1 MKPVVLAVVLLL
13 TGLPQIVQAR
23 TRTIHATQTANCN
36 RHPATVAVQ
45 GPASVTCVNP
55 TQSLQK
61 PGNPPASCYV
71 TGPGVAQQVPNGGN
85 VEVSGAGNVTLSCQG
100 SGSLACSA
108 RIED

>member
-1 MKPVVLAVVLLL
+1 MGPVVLVVVLLL
-13 TGLPQIVQAR
+13 TGLPQVVQAR
-23 TRTIHATQTANCN
+23 TRTIHATQTGNCN

-45 GPASVTCVNP
+45 GPASVTCLNP

-71 TGPGVAQQVPNGGN
+71 TGPGVAQQVPNGGG
-85 VEVSGAGNVTLSCQG
+85 VEVSGAGKVTLSCNG
-100 SGSLACSA
+100 SGSLTCSA

>member
-1 MKPVVLAVVLLL
+1 MKPVVPVVVLLL
-13 TGLPQIVQAR
+13 TCLPQIVQAR
-23 TRTIHATQTANCN
+23 TRTVHATQTATCN
-36 RHPATVAVQ
+36 RHPAKVAVQ

-85 VEVSGAGNVTLSCQG
+85 VEISGAGTVILSCQG
-100 SGSLACSA
+100 SGSLSCSA

>member
-1 MKPVVLAVVLLL
+1 MKPVALVVVLLL
-13 TGLPQIVQAR
+13 AGLPQIVQAR
-23 TRTIHATQTANCN
+23 SRTIRATQTGSCN

-45 GPASVTCVNP
+45 GPATVTCLKP

-71 TGPGVAQQVPNGGN
+71 TGPGVAQQVPNGGD
-85 VEVSGAGNVTLSCQG
+85 VEISGAGNVTLSCHG
-100 SGSLACSA
+100 SGSLTCSA

>member
-1 MKPVVLAVVLLL
+1 MKLVVPVVVLLL

-23 TRTIHATQTANCN
+23 TRIIHATQTGNCN

-61 PGNPPASCYV
+61 PGKPPASCYV
-71 TGPGVAQQVPNGGN
+71 TGPGVAQQVANGGD
-85 VEVSGAGNVTLSCQG
+85 VEISGEGTVTLSCNG
-100 SGSLACSA
+100 SGSLTCAA